1 MDVLK
6 ILTHK
11 PVVFASMVL
20 SIVFVICGR
29 TRKETPNLNMNGRQ
43 SRSVDHQL
51 FLKRKRYNFGTV
63 HDSFLFNLI

>member
-1 MDVLK
+1 MNVLK

-29 TRKETPNLNMNGRQ
+29 TRKETSKPEHEWLSEQERG
-43 SRSVDHQL
+43 SSTFFEEEKV
-51 FLKRKRYNFGTV
+51 
-63 HDSFLFNLI
+63 